1 MPILDEAALKKQLNL
16 GLLPI
21 YMIFGEDDY
30 LVKLY
35 EKKISTLA
43 VGDNPDF
50 NLHCFDCP
58 KGLQAVYDA
67 AAQLPMMSDRSCVL
81 VKDFDLPKCK
91 TEELSRLCEIVS
103 AGFDTTVLVLSF
115 TSVEIDAK
123 KNKNCIKLISQIEK
137 AGGAVV
143 QLNHR
148 RVEDLIA
155 LLSLAATKRGCSM
168 NTRTARYLIE
178 SVGQDINTLYSE
190 LEKLIG
196 FALQNDATISTDT
209 VDAVCVK
216 TVEASVYK
224 IQNELLCG
232 NAEGALT
239 LIGQLISAKTEPTI
253 IFSTMASA
261 YNEMYIARASIAANK
276 SAQQTAQDFG
286 YGNRRFV
293 IERAQNTCRKLTD
306 EQLKNSM
313 RALSVCDCTIKNSN
327 TAMAQKAIERLAV
340 ELSQIAK
347 SR

>member
-1 MPILDEAALKKQLNL
+1 MELFDEIRLKRQLEQD
-16 GLLPI
+16 LLPV
-21 YMIFGEDDY
+21 YMLFGEDDY

-35 EKKISTLA
+35 EKKISSLA

-50 NLHCFDCP
+50 NLHVFDSP
-58 KGLQAVYDA
+58 KGLQGVYDA
-67 AAQLPMMSDRSCVL
+67 AAQLPMMNDRSCVL

-91 TEELSRLCEIVS
+91 ADDFSRLCEIVS
-103 AGFDTTVLVLSF
+103 AGFDTTVLILSF
-115 TSVEIDAK
+115 TAVDIDIK
-123 KNKNCIKLISQIEK
+123 KNANCKKLIEKIEK

-148 RVEDLIA
+148 RPEDLIKLLCGSASKRNCTMDA
-155 LLSLAATKRGCSM
+155 L
-168 NTRTARYLIE
+168 TARYLIE

-196 FALQNDATISTDT
+196 YALQNGGMISLNTIDL
-209 VDAVCVK
+209 VCIK

-224 IQNELLCG
+224 IQNELLSG
-232 NAEGALT
+232 NAERALT
-239 LIGQLISAKTEPTI
+239 LIGQLFDAKTDATV

-261 YNEMYIARASIAANK
+261 YNEMYLARASLAAKK

-293 IERAQNTCRKLTD
+293 IERAQTNCRRLSGAQLKSSMKALTD
-306 EQLKNSM
+306 
-313 RALSVCDCTIKNSN
+313 CDRIIKNSN
-327 TAMAQKAIERLAV
+327 AAMAQKAVERLAV
-340 ELSQIAK
+340 ELAQIAK

>member
-1 MPILDEAALKKQLNL
+1 MPILDEAALKRKLNEN
-16 GLLPI
+16 LLPV

-35 EKKISTLA
+35 EKKISSLA

-50 NLHCFDCP
+50 NLHCFDSP
-58 KGLQAVYDA
+58 KGMQGVYDA
-67 AAQLPMMSDRSCVL
+67 AAQLPMMNDRSCVL

-91 TEELSRLCEIVS
+91 AEELTRLCEIVS

-123 KNKNCIKLISQIEK
+123 KNKNCAKLIDAIEK
-137 AGGAVV
+137 AGGIAV

-148 RVEDLIA
+148 RPEDLIA
-155 LLSLAATKRGCSM
+155 LLSSAATKRGCSM
-168 NTRTARYLIE
+168 DQRTARYLIE

-196 FALQNDATISTDT
+196 YALQNGGAISVDTIDKI
-209 VDAVCVK
+209 CVK

-232 NAEGALT
+232 NAEQALT
-239 LIGQLISAKTEPTI
+239 LIGQLFSAKTEPTV

-261 YNEMYIARASIAANK
+261 YNEMYLARASLNAKK

-293 IERAQNTCRKLTD
+293 IERAQNTCRRLSE
-306 EQLKNSM
+306 EQLKKSM
-313 RALSVCDCTIKNSN
+313 KALTDCDRVIKNSN
-327 TAMAQKAIERLAV
+327 TALAQKAVERLAV
-340 ELSQIAK
+340 ELALIAK